1 MAERGE
7 EIEATAVEDFRNLLP
22 REYGYEI
29 VKQQY
34 ALYIR
39 VPFSEVTVVT
49 PEGLAHL
56 ERALRRWE
64 FEIKSGT
71 ETCFLIADKDFVEI
85 PTDRF
90 LILLRDREIGP
101 IREAV
106 QDLLRRIETGR
117 DTRLRRIL
125 NDLSSQRERH
135 LLDSVRHGGRAAKRL
150 VVGRRGRV
158 AGYRSASPAGV
169 QDLAVVPT
177 IRMAIRKGAKIGDGK
192 RLDIKK
198 EDLQENIRYAR
209 IGSYIGLIVDTSTY
223 DEEIR
228 EQTEGLVKSLL
239 LDAYERRDRVAL
251 VLMQGDSAEIASD
264 FTSDLEAVRIRF
276 METRWGGLSPFSS
289 GIMQGTRLFLA
300 RLADTID
307 AVRIFLVISTGRA
320 NVPMVQGGNV
330 RRELAALPM
339 VLLSTE
345 LEPVVVDVSH
355 HGSTFLREFANQTK
369 GRYYHPATV
378 RYYKITLA
386 HELLSSMEE
395 GSKEK
400 TVGVGKAFLEKLS
413 KAPTE

>member
-1 MAERGE
+1 MAGLGE
-7 EIEATAVEDFRNLLP
+7 DIETTTVEDFRSLLP

-29 VKQQY
+29 VKSQY

-39 VPFSEVTVVT
+39 VPFSEVTDMN

-64 FEIKSGT
+64 QEIKGGT

-85 PTDRF
+85 PIDRF

-106 QDLLRRIETGR
+106 EDLLKRIATGR
-117 DTRLRRIL
+117 DIRLRRIL
-125 NDLSSQRERH
+125 NDLSSERERH
-135 LLDSVRHGGRAAKRL
+135 LVDSVRHGGKAAKRL
-150 VVGRRGRV
+150 VVGHRGRV
-158 AGYRSASPAGV
+158 AGYRSAPPEGV

-177 IRMAIRKGAKIGDGK
+177 IRMAIRKGAKITDRK

-198 EDLQENIRYAR
+198 ADLQENIRYAR
-209 IGSYIGLIVDTSTY
+209 IGSYIALIVDTSTY

-251 VLMQGDSAEIASD
+251 ILMHGDRAEIASD
-264 FTSDLEAVRIRF
+264 FTSDLEAIRVRF
-276 METRWGGLSPFSS
+276 MEARWGGLSPFSS
-289 GIMQGTRLFLA
+289 GIMQGARLFLS

-330 RRELAALPM
+330 RRELTALPL
-339 VLLSTE
+339 VLLSTN
-345 LEPVVVDVSH
+345 LTPVVVDVSH
-355 HGSTFLREFANQTK
+355 HGSTFLREFVNQSH

-400 TVGVGKAFLEKLS
+400 TAGVGKAFLEKLN
-413 KAPTE
+413 KPPTE